1 MKKIWPFSFYFL
13 YYAGVATMMPY
24 MVLYYQSR
32 GLSGAEIGLITG
44 IIPLITL
51 VSVPF
56 WTGLADTTGRHR
68 LIMSLGMLVGISAM
82 AIFPRMDTF
91 ALIFGTAV
99 VIQIFFSPTG
109 AFADSATMHMLG
121 EQKDLYGRV
130 RLGGTIGFGLVATFA
145 GMVVQNQGLKM
156 AFWGGAVWFFLAFLT
171 TIKFTYPKVAKG
183 GVSKLKGLQVLAK
196 NPHWLIFLLLA
207 FTGGVAFTATN
218 TYFFP
223 FMKELGASEGL
234 MGVALTVGTL
244 AEIPVMLFI
253 NRLIVRFKPYGTLV
267 FALVF
272 TGLRLLLF
280 AVALTPTFVVF
291 VQILNAFTFPIMW
304 VAGVAYAHAHAPEG
318 LRTTAQ
324 GLFGAMVSGIG
335 AAVGGFVGGL
345 LLANLGGRGMYTI
358 FGIFVFVILLL
369 ATLIRAKLP
378 PEEALVMN
386 PLTAES
392 AEIAEI

>member
-1 MKKIWPFSFYFL
+1 MRKIWSFSFYFL
-13 YYAGVATMMPY
+13 YYAGVAAMMPY
-24 MVLYYQSR
+24 MVLYYQYR
-32 GLSGAEIGLITG
+32 GLSGAQIGLITG

-68 LIMSLGMLVGISAM
+68 LVMSLAMLVGISAM
-82 AIFPRMDTF
+82 AIFPLVDTF
-91 ALIFGTAV
+91 VLIFGAAV
-99 VIQIFFSPTG
+99 VLQIFFSPTG
-109 AFADSATMHMLG
+109 AFADSATMQMLG
-121 EQKDLYGRV
+121 ERKELYGRV
-130 RLGGTIGFGLVATFA
+130 RLGGTIGFGIVATFA
-145 GMVVQNQGLKM
+145 GILVENQGLKM

-171 TIKFTYPKVAKG
+171 TQKFTYAKVAKSD
-183 GVSKLKGLQVLAK
+183 VSRLKGLQVLAK

-244 AEIPVMLFI
+244 AEIPVMLFV

-267 FALVF
+267 IAIIF

-280 AVALTPTFVVF
+280 AIAMTPTFVIF
-291 VQILNAFTFPIMW
+291 VQIINAFTFPIMW
-304 VAGVAYAHAHAPEG
+304 VAGVAYADAYAPHG

-324 GLFGAMVSGIG
+324 GLFGVMVSGIG
-335 AAVGGFVGGL
+335 AATGGFIGGL
-345 LLANLGGRGMYTI
+345 LLANLGGRGLYMI
-358 FGIFVFVILLL
+358 FGIFVFVVLLL
-369 ATLIRAKLP
+369 ATLIRVKLP
-378 PEEALVMN
+378 PEEAPATNQLN
-386 PLTAES
+386 AERAES
-392 AEIAEI
+392 AEI